1 MSDVL
6 ESRWYSL
13 QNEIHG
19 FFAVLPLKWQRPRQH
34 LKLGEK
40 TQKNVIG
47 VFIYVIFTLSQ
58 YVFSSLPLVP
68 RTTTSRRCGCVP
80 ACSRPLVPCTPQCHR
95 RNKLSSHDQW
105 LLYTGRNLKTHKTL
119 TKDLDPYI
127 ILYSSTI
134 IATKSFNM
142 KQFSHKSSVKATS

>member
-1 MSDVL
+1 MFLNPGGTHFRMRFMV
-6 ESRWYSL
+6 SL
-13 QNEIHG
+13 RSFPWNGNAPVSISNWERKHKQCN
-19 FFAVLPLKWQRPRQH
+19 QH
-34 LKLGEK
+34 TYLR
-40 TQKNVIG
+40 N
-47 VFIYVIFTLSQ
+47 IYAQPVRF
-58 YVFSSLPLVP
+58 FSSLPLVP

-119 TKDLDPYI
+119 TKDPDHTHY
-127 ILYSSTI
+127 YSSTI
-134 IATKSFNM
+134 TATKSFNM

>member
-1 MSDVL
+1 MNGCSWIQVVL
-6 ESRWYSL
+6 TSEWDSWFLCGPSL
-13 QNEIHG
+13 EMATPPSASQTGREN
-19 FFAVLPLKWQRPRQH
+19 
-34 LKLGEK
+34 
-40 TQKNVIG
+40 TNNVISIL
-47 VFIYVIFTLSQ
+47 IYVTFTLSQ
-58 YVFSSLPLVP
+58 YVFFSSLPLVP

-119 TKDLDPYI
+119 TKDPDHTHY
-127 ILYSSTI
+127 YSSTI
-134 IATKSFNM
+134 TATKSFNM

>member
-1 MSDVL
+1 MVL
-6 ESRWYSL
+6 TSEWDSWFLCGPSL
-13 QNEIHG
+13 EMATPPSASQTGREN
-19 FFAVLPLKWQRPRQH
+19 
-34 LKLGEK
+34 
-40 TQKNVIG
+40 TKNVIG
-47 VFIYVIFTLSQ
+47 IFIYVIFTLSQ

-68 RTTTSRRCGCVP
+68 RTTTSRRCECVP